1 MLAKF
6 FECAHNIEEKLKQ
19 ENRVIYSFQ
28 NQIEQDRLSLVEQVI
43 ANESASLEDEQKRR
57 LQEEFTGW
65 GPLATLAADPDV
77 SEILVNAYDS
87 IWFEKKGTLQ
97 RLEDQFVSELSYQNF
112 LDRLLV
118 EAEKVVNKDCPI
130 AEGRIRD
137 FRLHYV
143 GKELT
148 LVSPHLSLRRLSFAQ
163 HDLDSFVAQ
172 AWCSEE
178 AAQILK
184 QIISARNNFLVIG
197 GTGSGKTTLLSALM
211 NLIPHEQRVCI
222 IEDTMEL
229 PVPNPVSFRML
240 TRHSLT
246 GELRDY
252 DQTALLKNALR
263 MRPDRIIMGEMRGSE
278 AKDFLLALSTG
289 HDGSGGSLHAGSAT
303 QALIRLEMLIQM
315 GAPQWSLEA
324 IRRLIHMCI
333 HYVIQVGRDPTGQRR
348 LLSIQRV
355 ASLEEQ
361 GLTLE
366 TCYQWNSSW

>member
-1 MLAKF
+1 MLARL
-6 FECAHNIEEKLKQ
+6 FERAQSIEEKLKQ
-19 ENRVIYSFQ
+19 DERVIYSFQ
-28 NQIEQDRLSLVEQVI
+28 NQIEQDRLSLLEQVLET
-43 ANESASLEDEQKRR
+43 ESAPLPEEEKRR

-65 GPLATLAADPDV
+65 GPLAALAADPEV
-77 SEILVNAYDS
+77 SEILVNAHDS
-87 IWFEKKGTLQ
+87 IWFEKKGVLH
-97 RLEDQFVSELSYQNF
+97 RWEDQFISELSYQNF

-118 EAEKVVNKDCPI
+118 EAEKVVSKDCPV

-148 LVSPHLSLRRLSFAQ
+148 LAAPHLSLRRLSFTQ
-163 HDLDSFVAQ
+163 QELDTFVARG
-172 AWCSEE
+172 WCTEE
-178 AAQILK
+178 AAQTLR
-184 QIISARNNFLVIG
+184 QIILGRSNFLVIG

-211 NLIPHEQRVCI
+211 NLIPKEQRVCI

-303 QALIRLEMLIQM
+303 QAMIRLEMLIQM

-333 HYVIQVGRDPTGQRR
+333 HYVIQVGRDSTGQRR

-355 ASLEEQ
+355 SSLEEQ

-366 TCYQWNSSW
+366 TCYQWSGSW